1 MNRVDVGGFELRIDV
16 QGSGPHNFLCLHGLV
31 DRLEIW
37 DALAQPLAKRG
48 RMVRIDQRG
57 HGESDAPDGP
67 YSREDLANDAIRV
80 LDALE
85 IDRAILI
92 AHSMG
97 GVIAMTAALE
107 HPDRVAG
114 LLLIGTTGRCNEKV
128 AGWYDRIARAGETD
142 GIDGLRKAIYG
153 EKSGKSIVGD
163 AQGIAHVTRT
173 LASLYSDP
181 LLEKLNG
188 LACPTLLLVGEKDPM
203 GPRASEILA
212 ERIGDAR
219 LRVVPECGHWVH
231 VDAAQEVLED
241 LDPWLRDMTT

>member
-1 MNRVDVGGFELRIDV
+1 MRRVDVGGFELRVDV
-16 QGSGPHNFLCLHGLV
+16 QGSGPQAFLCLHGLV

-37 DALAQPLAKRG
+37 DALAEPLAERG

-57 HGESDAPDGP
+57 HGESDAPEGP
-67 YSREDLANDAIRV
+67 YTREDLANDAISV

-85 IDRAILI
+85 IDRAILV

-107 HPDRVAG
+107 HPGRVAG

-128 AGWYDRIARAGETD
+128 ASWYDRIARAGETD
-142 GIDGLRKAIYG
+142 GIDGLRNAIYG

-181 LLEKLNG
+181 LSEKLNG

-241 LDPWLRDMTT
+241 LDPWLKDMTT